1 MSSKEKSKRNR
12 KGQKKE
18 EELSIA
24 KNAEV
29 QNWRGG
35 KAEFML
41 SATGAPG
48 GNVCQHVSLR
58 MKTIVT
64 LHAVSALGDV
74 ISPCLLI
81 CKN

>member
-1 MSSKEKSKRNR
+1 MSSKEKGKRNR
-12 KGQKKE
+12 KGQKK

-41 SATGAPG
+41 SATG
-48 GNVCQHVSLR
+48 H
-58 MKTIVT
+58 
-64 LHAVSALGDV
+64 
-74 ISPCLLI
+74 
-81 CKN
+81 

>member
-24 KNAEV
+24 QNAEV
-29 QNWRGG
+29 QNWWGR

-41 SATGAPG
+41 SATGHQEAT
-48 GNVCQHVSLR
+48 CASMRH
-58 MKTIVT
+58 
-64 LHAVSALGDV
+64 
-74 ISPCLLI
+74 
-81 CKN
+81 